1 MITTNITNVKE
12 IAGAVRDLA
21 YSCRVD
27 KETVQVG
34 IPVAMRDGNTKTFP
48 AIITLDEDKQS
59 IVFSC
64 QVCKLNEIAEDDL
77 AQAALSALSLNA
89 EIHPFA
95 FAILNSEDGIS
106 KEDPVVLIDSKPLG
120 DFSFNELE
128 FALDSLRRALSVA
141 VLEIN

>member
-1 MITTNITNVKE
+1 MIATNITGVRE
-12 IAGAVRDLA
+12 IADAVRDLA

-27 KETVQVG
+27 SGAVQVG
-34 IPVAMRDGNTKTFP
+34 IPVAVRDGSTKTFP
-48 AIITLDEDKQS
+48 AIITLDEEKKS
-59 IVFSC
+59 VVFSC
-64 QVCKLNEIAEDDL
+64 QVCKLNEIADDNL

-106 KEDPVVLIDSKPLG
+106 EEDPVVLIDSKPLG
-120 DFSFNELE
+120 DFSSNELE
-128 FALDSLRRALSVA
+128 SALNSLRRALSVA